1 MTNEVPSKGLEWTN
15 LVLGA
20 GLACAAFAF
29 TEMPAAAWNAGIV
42 GALIACCSAMALYR
56 YGAWTEWSNLG
67 LGCWG
72 VAAPFLLGFGS
83 AQAAMWTHVSVGL
96 ASRRSPSSSF
106 RAAARR
112 RCFPGPTS
120 GNFMEAQ
127 APGDGRAELFPRPSL
142 RCFGGLRVKTRAASP
157 NRQENR
163 SWTP

>member
-83 AQAAMWTHVSVGL
+83 AQAAMWTHVLVGL
-96 ASRRSPSSSF
+96 CVATIAHRPAFERPQRADAFGHQVRRQVMSSG
-106 RAAARR
+106 
-112 RCFPGPTS
+112 PGIR
-120 GNFMEAQ
+120 
-127 APGDGRAELFPRPSL
+127 GRA
-142 RCFGGLRVKTRAASP
+142 
-157 NRQENR
+157 
-163 SWTP
+163 

>member
-20 GLACAAFAF
+20 GLACAGFAF

-42 GALIACCSAMALYR
+42 GALIACCSAVALYR

-83 AQAAMWTHVSVGL
+83 AQAATWTHALVGL
-96 ASRRSPSSSF
+96 CVATIAIIQLSSGRKAQILSRSD
-106 RAAARR
+106 AR
-112 RCFPGPTS
+112 
-120 GNFMEAQ
+120 
-127 APGDGRAELFPRPSL
+127 
-142 RCFGGLRVKTRAASP
+142 
-157 NRQENR
+157 
-163 SWTP
+163 

>member
-42 GALIACCSAMALYR
+42 GALIACCSAVALYR

-67 LGCWG
+67 FGCWG

-83 AQAAMWTHVSVGL
+83 AQAAMWTHVLVGL
-96 ASRRSPSSSF
+96 CVATIAIIQLSSG
-106 RAAARR
+106 RK
-112 RCFPGPTS
+112 
-120 GNFMEAQ
+120 AQ
-127 APGDGRAELFPRPSL
+127 MLSMSDVR
-142 RCFGGLRVKTRAASP
+142 
-157 NRQENR
+157 
-163 SWTP
+163 